1 VDDLENATDGLDEGL
16 SSFED
21 DHVGQLLRTMYK
33 MEARVQRMVDV
44 MNRKAAKGGV
54 TSGDEDAISEAWG
67 QLKKYQ
73 EDFVAGKSD
82 SAPGKNKDDH
92 GSDNSNGK
100 GKGNNK
106 D

>member
-1 VDDLENATDGLDEGL
+1 
-16 SSFED
+16 
-21 DHVGQLLRTMYK
+21 

-44 MNRKAAKGGV
+44 MNRKAAEGGN
-54 TSGDEDAISEAWG
+54 TSGDEDAINEAWG

-82 SAPGKNKDDH
+82 SAPGKNDDDN
-92 GSDNSNGK
+92 GSDNGNGN
-100 GKGNNK
+100 GHINGNGNGE